1 MTAINWSEKPVALIK
16 LGYLSNEEEESK
28 LIDQDYQKESFRDLQ
43 MAWMRIMDIKLE
55 DRLYARVYRYK

>member
-28 LIDQDYQKESFRDLQ
+28 LIDQDYQKEIIQGLADGLD
-43 MAWMRIMDIKLE
+43 A
-55 DRLYARVYRYK
+55 YYGY

>member
-28 LIDQDYQKESFRDLQ
+28 LIDRDYQKEIVQDLQ